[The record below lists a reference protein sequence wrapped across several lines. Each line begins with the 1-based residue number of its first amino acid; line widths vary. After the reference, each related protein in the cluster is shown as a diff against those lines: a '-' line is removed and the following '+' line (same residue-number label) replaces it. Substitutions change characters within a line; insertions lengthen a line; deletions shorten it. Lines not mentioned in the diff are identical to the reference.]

1 MGKSGDGEQ
10 GDQQPPPPSQ
20 ESFEDSDFGDSL
32 LKEVAGSSPK
42 HAFRRLVPG
51 ERLGGLDGRRFEILQ
66 SLGEGAMGQVFRARD
81 EELQRVVALKL
92 LFPREE
98 LAGMGLREARA
109 IAQLDHENI
118 VRIFDISEWAEGPG
132 KSPVPVLVMECLEGE
147 SLAAVLRRE
156 KRLAPWHALDI
167 MRGVAAGLAH
177 AHQHHIVH
185 RDLKPSNVFITRQG
199 TVKLLDFGLAWLTEG
214 PSALPHLPTAGTP
227 AYMAPEQWRGQ
238 TVDERTDLWAAGI
251 ILYELLTGELP
262 YPSMDLEELR
272 EQVLSPEPV
281 PPLRARHPELRGE
294 LESLLSV
301 VLAKEPSQR
310 LLSAEE
316 LSEEL
321 RELGEHLRP
330 GHEASLS
337 VAPQRRQVTLVSC
350 QLEGLSALAEEMDP
364 EDFSELEATFH
375 QCASKVMQRHGG
387 FVHLCMGDEALA
399 CFGYPVA
406 REGDSERAV
415 LAGLAL
421 PAAVREVLQGKVPPG
436 SHAVLSARVGIYTDM
451 VVLDDI
457 LPELRGRTPTIQGE
471 APRVVAWLARQA
483 GPDEV
488 VIGPNTHNLVR
499 RAFDTE
505 PLGSRTFDGRRA
517 LAVHR
522 VLRSREAI
530 IRFERA
536 HMGGGTLSP
545 LVGRERELERLLD
558 AWRRARER
566 RGSYVLLSGEAGIG
580 KSRLIQELLAR
591 VSPERPMRLRL
602 QCWSQYSA
610 SALHPFI
617 EVLQR
622 NWLRPERSRQENLRV
637 VEAQFQQRGLSPIQ
651 VRLLAALMS
660 LPVAEDSPHLRLT
673 PQRQKEETL
682 EALALLLMWNAG
694 EQPVLVVVEDLH
706 WADPSTLQL
715 LGYLREKVE
724 RARILFVLSAR
735 PEFHPPWTQG
745 PGFESIALERLP
757 AASTER
763 LVKEVTR
770 GQSLPAEAMRQLVA
784 RTDGIPLF
792 VEEMTRVLLEGG
804 ASASIPVTLQ
814 ELLLARLDS
823 LPRRQKQLAQLCAL
837 VGRTFSQTLLV
848 ILTGQSEPSLR
859 RNLMGLVSAGL
870 LQLQP
875 DNTGLTYQFR
885 HALIQ
890 EAACQ
895 SQPRGMRRNSHRK
908 IAHVLE
914 KHFPGV
920 AETRPEVLAYHYEEA
935 QEFQPA
941 IHYWK
946 KGGMLASLRS
956 ANEEAVSH
964 LTQALKLLRSLP
976 DATEITKEELQLLI
990 ALGVPLAQV
999 KGYQSAEV
1007 ESTYAR
1013 AQALFREVG
1022 EELPRLEL
1030 GFWGSFAY
1038 YSARARFDDAH
1049 EVANLLV
1056 SLGAR
1061 QGNRELLCMGHRM
1074 MATNFFIWGDM
1085 ARSLEHVE
1093 QARAHSDFDLERHR
1107 ELAVSQSVNPRVAV
1121 LAYGTLPLSV
1131 VGQAEQAERFTHEA
1145 LELAGRIGHP
1155 HTMALALTYC
1165 ALGSQLRWDAST
1177 TLALTEQCIPLA
1189 REHRI
1194 FLWYLWPSLLRAW
1207 ALSELGRPEEGL
1219 VLIQQTHEQ
1228 WERSGILAGVHHT
1241 LGMMA
1246 SIHLRLGQAKEGL
1259 AVVGDAL
1266 AAATTVKEYSYL
1278 PELHRARG
1286 ELLRLAGREEEARA
1300 ELLEAIHFAHEH
1312 GMAVYEQRARA
1323 SLLGTYQASKPY
1335 GEYSR
1340 SS

>member
-1 MGKSGDGEQ
+1 MAD
-10 GDQQPPPPSQ
+10 
-20 ESFEDSDFGDSL
+20 
-32 LKEVAGSSPK
+32 SSPK
-42 HAFRRLVPG
+42 HSFRRLVPG

-98 LAGMGLREARA
+98 LAGMALREARA

-118 VRIFDISEWAEGPG
+118 VRIFDISEWTEGPG
-132 KSPVPVLVMECLEGE
+132 RPPVPVLVMECLEGE

-156 KRLAPWHALDI
+156 NRLVPRRALDI
-167 MRGVAAGLAH
+167 MRGVTAGLAH

-199 TVKLLDFGLAWLTEG
+199 TVKLLDFGLAWLTGG

-251 ILYELLTGELP
+251 MLYELLTGELP
-262 YPSMDLEELR
+262 YPSMNLEELR
-272 EQVLSPEPV
+272 AQVLSPEPV

-294 LESLLSV
+294 LESLLSM

-321 RELGEHLRP
+321 RELGEQLLP
-330 GHEASLS
+330 GRKAPLS

-350 QLEGLSALAEEMDP
+350 RMEGLSALAEEMEL
-364 EDFSELEATFH
+364 EDFSDLEATFH

-421 PAAVREVLQGKVPPG
+421 PAAVREVLQEKVPPG
-436 SHAVLSARVGIYTDM
+436 SHTGLSARVGIYTDM

-471 APRVVAWLARQA
+471 APRVVGWLARQA

-488 VIGPNTHNLVR
+488 VIGPNTHHLVR

-505 PLGSRTFDGRRA
+505 PLGSRTFDGRRE

-536 HMGGGTLSP
+536 IKGGGTLTP
-545 LVGRERELERLLD
+545 LVGRERELGRLLD
-558 AWRRARER
+558 AWRRAREQQ
-566 RGSYVLLSGEAGIG
+566 GSCLLLSGEAGIG
-580 KSRLIQELLAR
+580 KSRLIQELIER
-591 VSPERPMRLRL
+591 VSPERPMLLRL
-602 QCWSQYSA
+602 QCWSQYST
-610 SALHPFI
+610 SALHPVI

-637 VEAQFQQRGLSPIQ
+637 VETQFQQRGLSPLQ

-673 PQRQKEETL
+673 PQRRKEETL
-682 EALALLLMWNAG
+682 AALASLLMWNAG
-694 EQPVLVVVEDLH
+694 EQPVLMVVEDLH
-706 WADPSTLQL
+706 WADPSTLQML
-715 LGYLREKVE
+715 DYLREKVE
-724 RARILFVLSAR
+724 RARVLFVLSAR

-757 AASTER
+757 AASIER
-763 LVKEVTR
+763 LVEEVTR
-770 GQSLPAEAMRQLVA
+770 GQSLPAEATRQLVA

-792 VEEMTRVLLEGG
+792 VEEMTRVLLEGE

-837 VGRTFSQTLLV
+837 IGRTFSLELLV
-848 ILTGQSEPSLR
+848 ILTGQSEPALR
-859 RNLMGLVSAGL
+859 RELMGLLSAGL
-870 LQLQP
+870 LQAQS
-875 DNTGLTYQFR
+875 DNAEPTYQFR

-895 SQPRGMRRNSHRK
+895 SQPRGMRRQSHRK

-914 KHFPGV
+914 KHFPAV
-920 AETRPEVLAYHYEEA
+920 AETRPELLAHHYEEA

-946 KGGMLASLRS
+946 KGGMLASLRY

-976 DATEITKEELQLLI
+976 NGSELTKEELQLLI
-990 ALGVPLAQV
+990 ALGFPLVQV
-999 KGYQSAEV
+999 KGFHSPDV
-1007 ESTYAR
+1007 ENTYTR
-1013 AQALFREVG
+1013 AQTLFHQIG
-1022 EELPRLEL
+1022 EELPSLEL
-1030 GFWGSFAY
+1030 SFWGSFAY
-1038 YSARARFDDAH
+1038 YFARARFHDAH
-1049 EVANLLV
+1049 EVARLLV
-1056 SLGAR
+1056 DL
-1061 QGNRELLCMGHRM
+1061 GNRQDNNELLCMGHRM
-1074 MATNFFIWGDM
+1074 MATDFFTWGDM
-1085 ARSLEHVE
+1085 GQSLEHVE
-1093 QARAHSDFDLERHR
+1093 QAREHSDFDLEQHR
-1107 ELAVSQSVNPRVAV
+1107 DIAVRQWVNPRVSV
-1121 LAYGTLPLSV
+1121 LAYGSLPLSV
-1131 VGQAEQAERFTHEA
+1131 TGQEARARSFTHEA

-1155 HTMALALTYC
+1155 HTLAFALTYC
-1165 ALGSQLRWDAST
+1165 AIGSQLRWDANT

-1189 REHRI
+1189 REHR
-1194 FLWYLWPSLLRAW
+1194 FVLWYLWPSVLRAW

-1219 VLIQQTHEQ
+1219 VLIQQIQRQ
-1228 WERSGILAGVHHT
+1228 WEHSGILAGNHHN
-1241 LGMMA
+1241 LGMLA
-1246 SIHLRLGQAKEGL
+1246 TIHLRLGQVKEGL
-1259 AVVGDAL
+1259 AVVDEAL
-1266 AAATTVKEYSYL
+1266 TWPPRTEEYSYL

-1286 ELLRLAGREEEARA
+1286 ELLRMAGREAEAYTA
-1300 ELLEAIHFAHEH
+1300 FLEAIHFAHEH
-1312 GMAVYEQRARA
+1312 GMVVYEQRARA
-1323 SLLGTYQASKPY
+1323 SLSGTHRISKPH
-1335 GEYSR
+1335 GQYSR
-1340 SS
+1340 GP